1 MFDDSPCQTASKLAN
16 FSKYVRRQN
25 IARFLVQYELFKKQ
39 LHVKGSVVECGV
51 HHGGGVMAWA
61 KISSILE
68 PYNYRRTIVGFDTFE
83 GFPSVSDVDV
93 QGYEV
98 KAGMFSENYD
108 VCEELTSA
116 VKEYDDNRF
125 LNHIPKIELV
135 KGDACQTIP
144 AYLEKNRHLL
154 VSLLYL
160 DFDIYEPTAVALER
174 FLPCMP
180 KGAVLAFDQVNNAH
194 WPGETVAMLDK
205 LKLNTQ
211 SLRCFEFEPNISYI
225 VL

>member
-1 MFDDSPCQTASKLAN
+1 MFDDSPCQTATKLAN

-25 IARFLVQYELFKKQ
+25 LARFLVQYELFKKQ
-39 LHVKGSVVECGV
+39 LHVKGNVVECGV

-93 QGYEV
+93 QGRDV
-98 KAGMFSENYD
+98 KAGMFAENYD
-108 VCEELTSA
+108 VYEELTSA
-116 VKEYDDNRF
+116 IREHDDNRF
-125 LNHIPKIELV
+125 LNHIPKVELV
-135 KGDACQTIP
+135 KGDACQMIP
-144 AYLEKNRHLL
+144 AYLDKQKHFL

-160 DFDIYEPTAVALER
+160 DFDIYEPTAVALEC
-174 FLPCMP
+174 FLPRMP

-205 LKLNTQ
+205 LKLNTC
-211 SLRCFEFEPNISYI
+211 SLRCFECEPNISYI